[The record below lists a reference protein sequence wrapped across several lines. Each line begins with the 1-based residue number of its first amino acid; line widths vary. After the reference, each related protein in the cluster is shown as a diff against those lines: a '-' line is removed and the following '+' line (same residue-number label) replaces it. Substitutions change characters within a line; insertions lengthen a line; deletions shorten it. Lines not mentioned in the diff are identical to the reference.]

1 MGTMETR
8 GSSLTV
14 TSVLLSSA
22 LLSPSPLRSSAVI
35 GDNIQVLPCAPDFVL
50 LLTECPQAPASV
62 GHQAIF
68 YNVVS
73 PKDVQVPGP
82 NRV

>member
-1 MGTMETR
+1 MHSGNE
-8 GSSLTV
+8 GQQPHSASCPPFLA
-14 TSVLLSSA
+14 LLSS
-22 LLSPSPLRSSAVI
+22 SPLRSSAVI
-35 GDNIQVLPCAPDFVL
+35 GDNIQVLSCAPDSVL

-68 YNVVS
+68 YNLVS
-73 PKDVQVPGP
+73 SKDVQVPGP